1 MNKYSLINKANKNA
15 FISKYY
21 SERVFDDIISL
32 IKDRILEDKYF
43 LADYLGEFVVERRRM
58 ETRED
63 YKLNALILF
72 PPKDKIVFNF
82 KGDNYDIKNEFQ
94 GFEIVRLISKN
105 LSISEDKIYEFY
117 ISLFKEISNALLK
130 SKNINIPEFGKF
142 RFKKGKVKYSPVRK
156 FAKEVNHNF
165 CDLKPSIVK
174 YFEKQENEIQPE
186 SAEIQAPIEEAEKTF
201 PSQKQK
207 ENISVSKEVEVKSET
222 KEKVEK
228 TAPEA
233 KSEEKIIDI
242 FETTPVIESPL
253 AEITPF
259 EERHI
264 EEFIPPEPILME
276 PEEIIPEFVPDISN
290 EPIVPEVSNEPIVP
304 EVSNEPIVPEVSE
317 EPQIISE
324 PILPPEVVYIEPEE
338 KVEVPTEQPSEII
351 KENISEVREEIISPP
366 KKMEESL
373 EDELSEE
380 EKRFEDDFRKSEQR
394 FEEEREQFEKY
405 LAGKEAVPPKIHFE
419 SYIKPQEVNTPEK
432 KEEIPISSFS
442 LEDETEK
449 EKKKIE
455 DDYNEIRNKFF
466 EERKKMEEYFDELK
480 KKDLPFSDESSYSDS
495 MKPVSPSVNIPKE
508 REVPPSVSIKDN
520 TDVWDDDMDILP
532 KKNEDSLKNKY
543 NPFEDDDDFPS
554 SMDDIFTKK

>member
-82 KGDNYDIKNEFQ
+82 KGDNYDIKNEFH

-130 SKNINIPEFGKF
+130 GKNINIPEFGKF
-142 RFKKGKVKYSPVRK
+142 RLKKGKVKYSPVRK

-174 YFEKQENEIQPE
+174 YFEKQENETQPE

-201 PSQKQK
+201 PSPKQK
-207 ENISVSKEVEVKSET
+207 EKIPVSKEVEVKSGT

-259 EERHI
+259 EERHF
-264 EEFIPPEPILME
+264 EEFIPPEPVPMEPLE
-276 PEEIIPEFVPDISN
+276 PEETIPEFVPDIFN
-290 EPIVPEVSNEPIVP
+290 EQ
-304 EVSNEPIVPEVSE
+304 IVPEVSE
-317 EPQIISE
+317 EPQIISKL
-324 PILPPEVVYIEPEE
+324 IPPSEAVHIEPEE
-338 KVEVPTEQPSEII
+338 KVEAPTEQSSEII
-351 KENISEVREEIISPP
+351 KEEIPKVSEEIISPP
-366 KKMEESL
+366 EKLEESL

-380 EKRFEDDFRKSEQR
+380 EKRFEDDFRKSKQR

-419 SYIKPQEVNTPEK
+419 SYVKPQEVNTPEK
-432 KEEIPISSFS
+432 KEEISIPPFS

-480 KKDLPFSDESSYSDS
+480 KRDLPFSDASSHSDS
-495 MKPVSPSVNIPKE
+495 MKPVSSPVNIPKE
-508 REVPPSVSIKDN
+508 PEVPPSISVTDN

-532 KKNEDSLKNKY
+532 EKNEDSLKNKY

>member
-174 YFEKQENEIQPE
+174 YFEKQENETQPE

-201 PSQKQK
+201 PSPKQK
-207 ENISVSKEVEVKSET
+207 EKIPVSKEVEVKSET

-259 EERHI
+259 EERHF
-264 EEFIPPEPILME
+264 EEFIPPEPVSMEPLE
-276 PEEIIPEFVPDISN
+276 PEETIPEFVPDI
-290 EPIVPEVSNEPIVP
+290 
-304 EVSNEPIVPEVSE
+304 SNEPIVPEVSE

-324 PILPPEVVYIEPEE
+324 PILPPEVASIEPEE

-351 KENISEVREEIISPP
+351 KENIPEVREEIISPP

-380 EKRFEDDFRKSEQR
+380 EKRFEDDFRKSKQR

-480 KKDLPFSDESSYSDS
+480 KRDLPFSDASSHSDS
-495 MKPVSPSVNIPKE
+495 MKPVSSPVNIPKE
-508 REVPPSVSIKDN
+508 PEVPPSISVTDN

-532 KKNEDSLKNKY
+532 EKNEDSLKNKY

-554 SMDDIFTKK
+554 SMDDIFMKK

>member
-130 SKNINIPEFGKF
+130 GKNINIPEFGKF
-142 RFKKGKVKYSPVRK
+142 RLKKGKVKYSPVRK

-174 YFEKQENEIQPE
+174 YFEKQENESQPE
-186 SAEIQAPIEEAEKTF
+186 FAEIKAPVEEVEKTF
-201 PSQKQK
+201 PSPKQK
-207 ENISVSKEVEVKSET
+207 EKISVSKEVEVKSET

-228 TAPEA
+228 AAPEA

-259 EERHI
+259 EERHF
-264 EEFIPPEPILME
+264 EEFIPPEPIPMEPIE
-276 PEEIIPEFVPDISN
+276 PEEIIPEFVPDI
-290 EPIVPEVSNEPIVP
+290 
-304 EVSNEPIVPEVSE
+304 SNEPIVPEVSE

-324 PILPPEVVYIEPEE
+324 PILPPEVVHIEPEE
-338 KVEVPTEQPSEII
+338 KVGAPTEQSSEII
-351 KENISEVREEIISPP
+351 EEEIPKVSEEIISPP
-366 KKMEESL
+366 EKLEESL

-419 SYIKPQEVNTPEK
+419 SYVKPQKVNTPEK
-432 KEEIPISSFS
+432 KEEIPTPSIS

-495 MKPVSPSVNIPKE
+495 MKPVSPIVNISKE
-508 REVPPSVSIKDN
+508 PEVPPSISVTDN

-532 KKNEDSLKNKY
+532 EKNEDSLKNKY
-543 NPFEDDDDFPS
+543 NSFEDDDDFPS